1 MFRNYYAGQAAK
13 DDTATAAAKA
23 TVTAT
28 LAKTANAAN
37 QYQSNAADQAV
48 TVTDLN
54 NLTNAQRTELTQFAA
69 NLINQM
75 RTQMGNLPVKI
86 TQSAIDFANDVAKRY
101 VADKMSGQ
109 GHDVAGIEAT
119 AATYGLR
126 SGLGLNL
133 YEDLSWGYIWNAQTM
148 NDLKQGIYNTFVDM
162 VANDQGSDFGH
173 ADSLTGYNLG
183 TDRDMQQY
191 LGISIDNLGQIHIL
205 MVKDS
210 PVYIVDATKFNT
222 TNQIAVNPA
231 TTTNVDQAGLTATLA
246 QQNAALTAAK
256 QAVTAKQGQLK
267 TAQGQQAAAQT
278 ALDQVNADL
287 ARLNQQLV
295 TNQSQLAHL
304 QDQKVTDAAT
314 IKTAPAKL
322 AALQAQLASDV
333 QALQAAQPELTN
345 ALNTLAA
352 AKTVAAQKHVD
363 LNQINQMASQLQ
375 MRLDTAK
382 DAVQAN
388 QAVLAALQ
396 QQLANYQNAP
406 AILAAAQLAY
416 EQADANLATV
426 QTALSQAAAVLAATQ
441 RTSGPAQVDATA
453 PNSTTDQPE
462 NVVHFKRQAQPARV
476 SLPAVKAA
484 ANPAQHLTA
493 DQTPPQTDE
502 QAPAAIR
509 LLGLAVLGLVRLGYA
524 ELRRKFN

>member
-1 MFRNYYAGQAAK
+1 M
-13 DDTATAAAKA
+13 
-23 TVTAT
+23 TAT
-28 LAKTANAAN
+28 LTKTANAAN

-101 VADKMSGQ
+101 
-109 GHDVAGIEAT
+109 VAGIEAT

-210 PVYIVDATKFNT
+210 PVYIVDATKFDT
-222 TNQIAVNPA
+222 TSQIAVNPA
-231 TTTNVDQAGLTATLA
+231 TTTNVDRTGLTATLA
-246 QQNAALTAAK
+246 RQNAALTAAK

-267 TAQGQQAAAQT
+267 TAQDKQVTAQAALTQI
-278 ALDQVNADL
+278 NADL

-295 TNQSQLAHL
+295 NDRGQLTQL
-304 QDQKVTDAAT
+304 QAQKVTDAAT

-333 QALQAAQPELTN
+333 QALQAVQPELTN

-352 AKTVAAQKHVD
+352 AKTVAAQKHAD
-363 LNQINQMASQLQ
+363 LDQTNQLTSQLQ
-375 MRLDTAK
+375 MRLDAAK
-382 DAVQAN
+382 AAVQAN
-388 QAVLAALQ
+388 QTVLAALQ

-416 EQADANLATV
+416 DQADANLATV
-426 QTALSQAAAVLAATQ
+426 QTALSQAAAVLAAAQ

-453 PNSTTDQPE
+453 PSSTAGQPE
-462 NVVHFKRQAQPARV
+462 NVVHLKHQAQPVRV
-476 SLPAVKAA
+476 SLPVVKAA
-484 ANPAQHLTA
+484 ASTDQRLTA
-493 DQTPPQTDE
+493 DQTLPQTDE
-502 QAPAAIR
+502 QAPAAIS
-509 LLGLAVLGLVRLGYA
+509 LLGLAVLGLVGLGYA

>member
-1 MFRNYYAGQAAK
+1 MAKQAQATAQSAAQAADQSVAKNQTAATTAQATVNAKQDAVNRDQQQITGQQQATTDATQRQASADAAIQAAQTQAAQTSSAVATKTAEQAPAQTAVANAKDATTAAQGALTSAQTAAQAAQAAVDATQAQLNADATNTADKNTITLAAGINNDLFKNYYAVQAAK

-37 QYQSNAADQAV
+37 QYHSNAADQAV

-126 SGLGLNL
+126 SGLGINL

-210 PVYIVDATKFNT
+210 PVYIVDATKFDT
-222 TNQIAVNPA
+222 TSQIAVNPA
-231 TTTNVDQAGLTATLA
+231 TTTNVDRAGLTATLA

-256 QAVTAKQGQLK
+256 QAVTVKQGQFN

-295 TNQSQLAHL
+295 TDQGQLAHL

-352 AKTVAAQKHVD
+352 AKTVAAQKHAD
-363 LNQINQMASQLQ
+363 LDQTNQLTSQL
-375 MRLDTAK
+375 
-382 DAVQAN
+382 
-388 QAVLAALQ
+388 
-396 QQLANYQNAP
+396 
-406 AILAAAQLAY
+406 
-416 EQADANLATV
+416 
-426 QTALSQAAAVLAATQ
+426 
-441 RTSGPAQVDATA
+441 
-453 PNSTTDQPE
+453 
-462 NVVHFKRQAQPARV
+462 
-476 SLPAVKAA
+476 
-484 ANPAQHLTA
+484 
-493 DQTPPQTDE
+493 
-502 QAPAAIR
+502 
-509 LLGLAVLGLVRLGYA
+509 
-524 ELRRKFN
+524 